1 VSTTPQVPP
10 GPAPAET
17 VEEGAAGDAAPVE
30 GGPPAAVD
38 AASGGPVIGPRVAG
52 GVLLAAGILLFVNAI
67 GAAVQDGVTLGGPRL
82 GPLIVTGGWVVLAA
96 VYCVRQVVA
105 PEGGRF
111 VISTPLMLMA
121 GLVAYALVLKYTVV
135 GYVIAT
141 ALVFLFVA
149 RLLNTHGVR
158 DFIVRDLVVAVA
170 LSLGIYLAFTRLLGI
185 SLPAGVLPL

>member
-1 VSTTPQVPP
+1 VTTTP
-10 GPAPAET
+10 ET
-17 VEEGAAGDAAPVE
+17 VEEGAAADAAP
-30 GGPPAAVD
+30 
-38 AASGGPVIGPRVAG
+38 GGPVIGPRVAG
-52 GVLLAAGILLFVNAI
+52 GVLLTAGIVLFVNAI
-67 GAAVQDGVTLGGPRL
+67 SAAAEDGLTLGGPRL
-82 GPLIVTGGWVVLAA
+82 GPLLVTGGWVVLAA

-111 VISTPLMLMA
+111 VISTPLMLVA

-141 ALVFLFVA
+141 AVFFLFAA
-149 RLLNTHGVR
+149 RLLNIQGVR
-158 DFIVRDLVVAVA
+158 DVIVRDLVVAVA

>member
-1 VSTTPQVPP
+1 VSTTPQVQP

-17 VEEGAAGDAAPVE
+17 VQEG
-30 GGPPAAVD
+30 AAVD
-38 AASGGPVIGPRVAG
+38 AVPGGPVIGPRVAG
-52 GVLLAAGILLFVNAI
+52 GVLLAAGILLLVNAI
-67 GAAVQDGVTLGGPRL
+67 SAAVEDGVTLGGPRL

-96 VYCVRQVVA
+96 AYCVRQLVA

-111 VISTPLMLMA
+111 VISTPLMLA
-121 GLVAYALVLKYTVV
+121 AALLGYALVLKYTVV

-141 ALVFLFVA
+141 AVFFVVAA
-149 RLLNTHGVR
+149 RLLSTRRVR
-158 DFIVRDLVVAVA
+158 DVIVRDLVVAVA